1 MSLDCVSSL
10 IKADFSRI
18 KFQTTP
24 GETGWTPDMQAEVS
38 ALFFAKSPLYSAMRR
53 ILVDLQNDS
62 AAWAFLHPVKAED
75 VPDYY
80 NVIKNPMGKCAPFQ
94 PFQSLSYQLIYF

>member
-1 MSLDCVSSL
+1 
-10 IKADFSRI
+10 
-18 KFQTTP
+18 
-24 GETGWTPDMQAEVS
+24 MQAEVS

-80 NVIKNPMGKCAPFQ
+80 NVIKNPMG
-94 PFQSLSYQLIYF
+94 